1 MILLCEMLIDTLRVM
16 VNNPFLKKIMEKKVI
31 NILITF
37 FISYKNSVKTFLKWI
52 VNVSLPHSSFILDSL
67 VRILNSSLG

>member
-16 VNNPFLKKIMEKKVI
+16 VNNPFKKKIMEKKVI

-52 VNVSLPHSSFILDSL
+52 VNVSLPYSSFILDSL